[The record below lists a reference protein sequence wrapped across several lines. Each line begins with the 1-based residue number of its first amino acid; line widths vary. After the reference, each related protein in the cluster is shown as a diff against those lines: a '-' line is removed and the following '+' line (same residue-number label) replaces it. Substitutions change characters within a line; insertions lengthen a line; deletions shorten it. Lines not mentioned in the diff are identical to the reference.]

1 MADGNDPA
9 VNRTRRVGRG
19 ALPHLLAMVI
29 FGLLA
34 WSGGSMLRQGVDGL
48 AVPSLM
54 IGAAGAVGALL
65 MMARRPSRHADESG
79 PDLHQLVRVA
89 MVLVALTA
97 LVTGTALAPDGM
109 DRGFVISVDAVL
121 AGALAS
127 YALLAGEQRVRPGCR
142 AERAPHRRSRSPAG
156 PPRFRR
162 PARTG
167 RKPDQP
173 AGRPRSVGD
182 TSGSRRVT

>member
-9 VNRTRRVGRG
+9 VNRRRRVGRN

-54 IGAAGAVGALL
+54 IGAVGAVGALL
-65 MMARRPSRHADESG
+65 MAAGRPSRRADPSG
-79 PDLHQLVRVA
+79 PDPHQLVRVA
-89 MVLVALTA
+89 MVLVAVTA

-127 YALLAGEQRVRPGCR
+127 YALLAGEQR
-142 AERAPHRRSRSPAG
+142 
-156 PPRFRR
+156 R
-162 PARTG
+162 PARLPG
-167 RKPDQP
+167 
-173 AGRPRSVGD
+173 
-182 TSGSRRVT
+182 